1 MVHFYSCPEES
12 RHLLPAEGGQCS
24 QGFSVRPD
32 TQEAGGGPPNSW
44 PQAPTPAS
52 HSLRGRIFHDETI
65 PEAPQATFVTPAML
79 TGIDEEAFAGISAE
93 VIEISGN
100 VQWINRRAFADSDV
114 KTVIIR
120 NSNTWIDD
128 SAFEG
133 CGS

>member
-52 HSLRGRIFHDETI
+52 HSLRGRIFQGALGTGVYFRS
-65 PEAPQATFVTPAML
+65 PVGEACPPGKV
-79 TGIDEEAFAGISAE
+79 
-93 VIEISGN
+93 
-100 VQWINRRAFADSDV
+100 
-114 KTVIIR
+114 
-120 NSNTWIDD
+120 
-128 SAFEG
+128 
-133 CGS
+133 